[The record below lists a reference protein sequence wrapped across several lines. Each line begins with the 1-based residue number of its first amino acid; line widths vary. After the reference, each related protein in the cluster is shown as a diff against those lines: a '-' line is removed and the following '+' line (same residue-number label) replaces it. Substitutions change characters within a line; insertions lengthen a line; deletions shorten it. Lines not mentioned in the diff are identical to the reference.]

1 MYCEMKKIRY
11 FIISLFLLASCSQSG
26 DLSMNKS
33 AKEFIGNPDYPAISY
48 GGYREKSREQQ
59 PTINEIK
66 EDLLI
71 MHAQGFRVFR
81 TYDLHHPFAENT
93 LKAIREIKQADS
105 DFEMYVM
112 LGAWI
117 QCKDAFTENPIHEE
131 EDFEGNKFEITEAVR
146 LAQEYP
152 DIVKIIAVGNEAM
165 VHWAWS
171 YHVPPKFVLKWVK
184 YLQELKANG
193 DLNDDLW
200 VTSSDN
206 FASWGGGSDDYHNDD
221 LDELIRSVDFVS
233 MHTYAFH
240 DTHYNPSFW
249 NLDAVPENLDK
260 QDTIKQAMKRA
271 VDYELNQFDSVKK
284 YVHEIDPSKEVHIGE
299 TGWSSVASDLYGY
312 GGTEA
317 ADEYKLGLYYQMI
330 SDICYSMSLTC
341 FYFSA
346 FNEPWKDST
355 NENGSENHF
364 GLFTVEGK
372 AKYPLWE
379 QVDNGVFN
387 NLTRGG
393 NPIEKTY
400 NGNFEALLKDSNIPP
415 ITIKEE

>member
-1 MYCEMKKIRY
+1 MKKIRF
-11 FIISLFLLASCSQSG
+11 FIITSFLLVSCSESG

-33 AKEFIGNPDYPAISY
+33 AKEFIGNPEYPAISY
-48 GGYREKSREQQ
+48 GGYRGKSRQEQ
-59 PTINEIK
+59 PSINEIK
-66 EDLLI
+66 EDLYI

-93 LKAIREIKQADS
+93 LKAIKEIKQTDPS
-105 DFEMYVM
+105 FEMYVM

-117 QCKDAFTENPIHEE
+117 QCKDAFTEKPINHEE
-131 EDFEGNKFEITEAVR
+131 DYEGNKFEITEAVR

-184 YLQELKANG
+184 HLQDLKLNG
-193 DLNDDLW
+193 VLNNDLW
-200 VTSSDN
+200 ITSSDN
-206 FASWGGGSDDYHNDD
+206 FASWGGGSPEYHNED
-221 LDELIRSVDFVS
+221 LNELIRSVDFVS

-249 NLDAVPENLDK
+249 NLTTTPENLNK
-260 QDTIKQAMKRA
+260 QNIIMDAMQRA
-271 VDYELNQFDSVKK
+271 VDYELDQFESVQN
-284 YVHEIDPSKEVHIGE
+284 YVRNIDPSKEVHIGE

-312 GGTEA
+312 SGSEA

-330 SDICYSMSLTC
+330 TDACFVKSISC

-346 FNEPWKDST
+346 FDEPWKDSN

-364 GLFTVEGK
+364 GLFTVDGK

-379 QVDNGVFN
+379 KVDSGVFN
-387 NLTRGG
+387 DLSRGG
-393 NPIEKTY
+393 NSIVKTY
-400 NGNFEALLKDSNIPP
+400 NGDLEALLKTSNIPP
-415 ITIKEE
+415 INNKEE

>member
-1 MYCEMKKIRY
+1 MKKIRY

-26 DLSMNKS
+26 DLSMDKS

-93 LKAIREIKQADS
+93 LKAIKEIKQADS

-249 NLDAVPENLDK
+249 NLDAIPENVDK
-260 QDTIKQAMKRA
+260 QDTIKQAMKSA

-299 TGWSSVASDLYGY
+299 TGWSSVASELYGY

-415 ITIKEE
+415 IRIKEE

>member
-1 MYCEMKKIRY
+1 MKKIRF
-11 FIISLFLLASCSQSG
+11 FIITSFLLVSCSESG

-33 AKEFIGNPDYPAISY
+33 AKEFIGNPEYPAISY
-48 GGYREKSREQQ
+48 GGYRGKSRQEQ
-59 PTINEIK
+59 PSINEIK
-66 EDLLI
+66 EDLYI

-93 LKAIREIKQADS
+93 LKAIKEIKQTDPS
-105 DFEMYVM
+105 FEMYVM

-117 QCKDAFTENPIHEE
+117 QCKDAFTEKPINHEE
-131 EDFEGNKFEITEAVR
+131 DYEGNKFEITEAVR

-184 YLQELKANG
+184 HLQDLKLNG
-193 DLNDDLW
+193 ILNNDLW
-200 VTSSDN
+200 ITSSDN
-206 FASWGGGSDDYHNDD
+206 FASWGGGSAEYHNED
-221 LDELIRSVDFVS
+221 LNELIRSVDFVS

-249 NLDAVPENLDK
+249 NLTTTPENLNKKNIIMD
-260 QDTIKQAMKRA
+260 AMQRA
-271 VDYELNQFDSVKK
+271 VDYELGQFESVQN
-284 YVHEIDPSKEVHIGE
+284 YVRNIDPSKEVHIGE

-312 GGTEA
+312 SGSEA

-330 SDICYSMSLTC
+330 TDVCFVKSISC

-346 FNEPWKDST
+346 FDEPWKDSN

-364 GLFTVEGK
+364 GLFTVDGK

-379 QVDNGVFN
+379 KVDSGVFN
-387 NLTRGG
+387 DLSRGG
-393 NPIEKTY
+393 NSIVKTY
-400 NGNFEALLKDSNIPP
+400 NGDLEALLKTSNIPP
-415 ITIKEE
+415 INNKEE

>member
-1 MYCEMKKIRY
+1 MKKIRY

-26 DLSMNKS
+26 DLSMDKS
-33 AKEFIGNPDYPAISY
+33 AKEFIGNSDYPAISY
-48 GGYREKSREQQ
+48 GGYRGKSREQQ

-184 YLQELKANG
+184 HLQGLKASG
-193 DLNDDLW
+193 DLSNDLW
-200 VTSSDN
+200 ITSSDN

-249 NLDAVPENLDK
+249 NLDVIPENEDK
-260 QDTIKQAMKRA
+260 QDTIKQAIKRA

-284 YVHEIDPSKEVHIGE
+284 YVNEIDPSKEVHIGE

-317 ADEYKLGLYYQMI
+317 ADEFKLGLYYQMI

-379 QVDNGVFN
+379 QVDNGVFK

-400 NGNFEALLKDSNIPP
+400 NGNFEALLEDSNIPP
-415 ITIKEE
+415 ITIIEE

>member
-1 MYCEMKKIRY
+1 MKKIRY

-26 DLSMNKS
+26 DLSMDRS
-33 AKEFIGNPDYPAISY
+33 AKEFIGNPNYPAISY
-48 GGYREKSREQQ
+48 GGYRAKSREQQ

-184 YLQELKANG
+184 YLQELKASG

-249 NLDAVPENLDK
+249 NLDATPENVDK

>member
-1 MYCEMKKIRY
+1 MKKIRF
-11 FIISLFLLASCSQSG
+11 FIITSFLLVSCSESG

-33 AKEFIGNPDYPAISY
+33 AKEFIGNPEYPAISY
-48 GGYREKSREQQ
+48 GGYRGKSRQEQ
-59 PTINEIK
+59 PSINEIK
-66 EDLLI
+66 EDLYI

-93 LKAIREIKQADS
+93 LKAIKEIKQTDPS
-105 DFEMYVM
+105 FEIYVM

-117 QCKDAFTENPIHEE
+117 QCKDAFTEKPINHEE
-131 EDFEGNKFEITEAVR
+131 DYEGNKFEITEAVR

-184 YLQELKANG
+184 HLQDLKLNG
-193 DLNDDLW
+193 VLNNDLW
-200 VTSSDN
+200 ITSSDN
-206 FASWGGGSDDYHNDD
+206 FASWGGGSPEYHNED
-221 LDELIRSVDFVS
+221 LNELIRSVDFVS

-249 NLDAVPENLDK
+249 NLTTTPENLNKKNIIMD
-260 QDTIKQAMKRA
+260 AMQRA
-271 VDYELNQFDSVKK
+271 VDYELDQFESVQN
-284 YVHEIDPSKEVHIGE
+284 YVRNIDPSKEVHIGE

-312 GGTEA
+312 SGSEA

-330 SDICYSMSLTC
+330 TDACFVKSISC

-346 FNEPWKDST
+346 FDEPWKDSN

-364 GLFTVEGK
+364 GLFTVDGK

-379 QVDNGVFN
+379 KVDSGVFN
-387 NLTRGG
+387 DLSRGG
-393 NPIEKTY
+393 NSIVKTY
-400 NGNFEALLKDSNIPP
+400 NGDLEALLKTSNIPP
-415 ITIKEE
+415 INNKEE

>member
-1 MYCEMKKIRY
+1 MKKIRF
-11 FIISLFLLASCSQSG
+11 FIITSFLLVSCSESG

-33 AKEFIGNPDYPAISY
+33 AKEFIGNPEYPAISY
-48 GGYREKSREQQ
+48 GGYRAKSRQEQ
-59 PTINEIK
+59 PSINEIK
-66 EDLLI
+66 EDLYI

-93 LKAIREIKQADS
+93 LKAIKEIKQTDPS
-105 DFEMYVM
+105 FEMYVM

-117 QCKDAFTENPIHEE
+117 QCKDAFTEKPINHEE
-131 EDFEGNKFEITEAVR
+131 DYEGNKFEITEAVR

-184 YLQELKANG
+184 HLQDLKLNG
-193 DLNDDLW
+193 VLNNDLW
-200 VTSSDN
+200 ITSSDN
-206 FASWGGGSDDYHNDD
+206 FASWGGGSSEYHNED
-221 LDELIRSVDFVS
+221 LNELIRSVDFVS

-249 NLDAVPENLDK
+249 NLTTTPENLNK
-260 QDTIKQAMKRA
+260 QNIIMDAMQRA
-271 VDYELNQFDSVKK
+271 LDYELDQFESVQN
-284 YVHEIDPSKEVHIGE
+284 YVRNIDPSKEVHIGE

-312 GGTEA
+312 SGSEA

-330 SDICYSMSLTC
+330 TDVCFVKSISC

-346 FNEPWKDST
+346 FDEPWKDSN

-364 GLFTVEGK
+364 GLFTVDGK

-379 QVDNGVFN
+379 KVDSGVFN
-387 NLTRGG
+387 DLSRGG
-393 NPIEKTY
+393 NPIVKTY
-400 NGNFEALLKDSNIPP
+400 NGDLEALLKTSNIPP
-415 ITIKEE
+415 INNKEE

>member
-1 MYCEMKKIRY
+1 MKKIRH

-184 YLQELKANG
+184 YLQELKASG

-249 NLDAVPENLDK
+249 NLDAIPENVDK

-415 ITIKEE
+415 IRIKEE

>member
-1 MYCEMKKIRY
+1 MKKIRH

-26 DLSMNKS
+26 DLRMNKS

-93 LKAIREIKQADS
+93 LKAIREIKQDDS

-131 EDFEGNKFEITEAVR
+131 EDLEGNKFEITEAVR

-184 YLQELKANG
+184 HLQGLKASGELSN
-193 DLNDDLW
+193 DLW
-200 VTSSDN
+200 ITSSDN

-249 NLDAVPENLDK
+249 NLDAIPENTDK
-260 QDTIKQAMKRA
+260 QDTIKQAIKRA

-284 YVHEIDPSKEVHIGE
+284 YVHEIDPLKEVHIGE

-346 FNEPWKDST
+346 FDEPWKDST

-379 QVDNGVFN
+379 QIDNGVFN

>member
-1 MYCEMKKIRY
+1 MKKIRRC
-11 FIISLFLLASCSQSG
+11 IISLFVLSSCSQPG
-26 DLSMNKS
+26 DLSMGKS
-33 AKEFIGNPDYPAISY
+33 AKEFIGNPNYPAISY
-48 GGYREKSREQQ
+48 GGYREKSRENQ
-59 PTINEIK
+59 PTISEIK

-71 MHAQGFRVFR
+71 MHAQGFRVLR

-93 LKAIREIKQADS
+93 LKAIKEIKQS
-105 DFEMYVM
+105 DPEFEMYVM
-112 LGAWI
+112 LGAWM
-117 QCKDAFTENPIHEE
+117 QCKNAFTENPIHEE
-131 EDFEGNKFEITEAVR
+131 EDFEGNKFEIDEAVR
-146 LAQEYP
+146 LAKEYP

-171 YHVPPKFVLKWVK
+171 YHVPPKFILKWVK
-184 YLQELKANG
+184 HLQELKASG
-193 DLNDDLW
+193 DLNNDLW
-200 VTSSDN
+200 ITSSDN
-206 FASWGGGSDDYHNDD
+206 FASWGGGSEDYHNDD

-249 NLDAVPENLDK
+249 NLDAELENIDK
-260 QDTIKQAMKRA
+260 QDIIKQAMKRA
-271 VDYELNQFDSVKK
+271 VDYELNQFDSVKE
-284 YVHEIDPSKEVHIGE
+284 YVHKIDPSKEVHIGE

-330 SDICYSMSLTC
+330 SDICYSMSITC

-346 FNEPWKDST
+346 FNEPWKDSS

-364 GLFTVEGK
+364 GLFTVDGK

-379 QVDNGVFN
+379 QVDNGVFD

-393 NPIEKTY
+393 NPIVKTY
-400 NGNFEALLKDSNIPP
+400 NGNFEALLNDSNIPP
-415 ITIKEE
+415 ITVTEE

>member
-1 MYCEMKKIRY
+1 MKKIRY

-26 DLSMNKS
+26 DLSMDKS

-184 YLQELKANG
+184 YLQELKASG

-249 NLDAVPENLDK
+249 NLDAELANTDK
-260 QDTIKQAMKRA
+260 QDIIKQAMKRA

-284 YVHEIDPSKEVHIGE
+284 YVHKIDPLKEVHIGE

-330 SDICYSMSLTC
+330 SDICHSMSITC

-364 GLFTVEGK
+364 GLFTVDGK

-379 QVDNGVFN
+379 QVDNGVFD

-393 NPIEKTY
+393 NPIVKTY
-400 NGNFEALLKDSNIPP
+400 NGDFEALLDDSNIPP
-415 ITIKEE
+415 VTVTEE

>member
-1 MYCEMKKIRY
+1 MKKIRY

-184 YLQELKANG
+184 YLQELKASG

-249 NLDAVPENLDK
+249 NLDAIPENVDK

-284 YVHEIDPSKEVHIGE
+284 YVHEIDSSKEVHIGE
-299 TGWSSVASDLYGY
+299 TGWSSVASELYGY

-415 ITIKEE
+415 IRIKEE

>member
-1 MYCEMKKIRY
+1 MKKIRC

-105 DFEMYVM
+105 DFEMDVM

-184 YLQELKANG
+184 YLQELKASG

-249 NLDAVPENLDK
+249 NLNAIPENEDK
-260 QDTIKQAMKRA
+260 QYTIKQAMKSA

>member
-1 MYCEMKKIRY
+1 MKKIKY
-11 FIISLFLLASCSQSG
+11 CIFSLFFLASYSQSG
-26 DLSMNKS
+26 DLSMGMN
-33 AKEFIGNPDYPAISY
+33 AKELIGNPEYPAISY
-48 GGYREKSREQQ
+48 GGYREKSRKFQ
-59 PTINEIK
+59 PTIDEIK
-66 EDLLI
+66 EDIFI
-71 MHAQGFRVFR
+71 MHAQGFRIFR

-93 LKAIREIKQADS
+93 LKAIREIKQTNP

-117 QCKDAFTENPIHEE
+117 QCKDAFTENPIHKE
-131 EDFEGNKFEITEAVR
+131 EDFEGNKSEINEAVR

-171 YHVPPKFVLKWVK
+171 YHVSPKYVLKWVK
-184 YLQELKANG
+184 HLQELKEKG
-193 DLNDDLW
+193 TLNNNLW
-200 VTSSDN
+200 ITSSDN
-206 FASWGGGSDDYHNDD
+206 FASWGGGSEDYHNDD
-221 LDELIRSVDFVS
+221 LNELIRSVDFVS

-249 NLDAVPENLDK
+249 NIDSISDNADK
-260 QDTIKQAMKRA
+260 QDIIKQAMQRA
-271 VDYELNQFDSVKK
+271 VDYELDQLKSVKN
-284 YVHEIDPSKEVHIGE
+284 YVHKIDSSKEVHIGE

-317 ADEYKLGLYYQMI
+317 ADEYKLGLYYEMI
-330 SDICYSMSLTC
+330 SDTCFNMLLTC

-346 FNEPWKDST
+346 FDEPWKDSK

-372 AKYPLWE
+372 AKYPLWDN
-379 QVDNGVFN
+379 VDKGVFK
-387 NLTRGG
+387 NLTRGN
-393 NPIEKTY
+393 NPITKTF
-400 NGNFEALLKDSNIPP
+400 NGDFEALLESSEIPP
-415 ITIKEE
+415 FK

>member
-1 MYCEMKKIRY
+1 MKKIRY

-184 YLQELKANG
+184 YLQELKASG

-249 NLDAVPENLDK
+249 NLDAIPENVDK
-260 QDTIKQAMKRA
+260 QDTIKQAMKSA

-299 TGWSSVASDLYGY
+299 TGWSSVASELYGY

-415 ITIKEE
+415 IRIKEE

>member
-1 MYCEMKKIRY
+1 MKKIRY

-387 NLTRGG
+387 SLTRGG

>member
-1 MYCEMKKIRY
+1 MKKIRY

-26 DLSMNKS
+26 DLSMDKS

-184 YLQELKANG
+184 YLQELKASG

-299 TGWSSVASDLYGY
+299 TGWSSVASELYGY

>member
-1 MYCEMKKIRY
+1 MKKIRY

-184 YLQELKANG
+184 YLQELKASG

-249 NLDAVPENLDK
+249 NLDATPENVDK

-284 YVHEIDPSKEVHIGE
+284 YVHEIDSSKEVHIGE

-415 ITIKEE
+415 MTIKEE

>member
-1 MYCEMKKIRY
+1 MKKIRY
-11 FIISLFLLASCSQSG
+11 FIISLFLIASCSQSG
-26 DLSMNKS
+26 DLSMDKS

-48 GGYREKSREQQ
+48 GGYRGKSREQQ

-93 LKAIREIKQADS
+93 LKAIREIKHADS

-112 LGAWI
+112 LGTWI

-131 EDFEGNKFEITEAVR
+131 EDLEGNKFEITEAVR

-184 YLQELKANG
+184 HLQGLKASG
-193 DLNDDLW
+193 DLSNDLW
-200 VTSSDN
+200 ITSSDN

-249 NLDAVPENLDK
+249 NLDVVPENEDK
-260 QDTIKQAMKRA
+260 QDTIKQAIKRA

-284 YVHEIDPSKEVHIGE
+284 YVNEIDPSKEVHIGE

-317 ADEYKLGLYYQMI
+317 ADEFKLGLYYQMI
-330 SDICYSMSLTC
+330 SDICYSMALTC

-372 AKYPLWE
+372 AKFPLWE

>member
-1 MYCEMKKIRY
+1 MKKIRY

-26 DLSMNKS
+26 DLSMDRS
-33 AKEFIGNPDYPAISY
+33 AKEFIGNPNYPAISY
-48 GGYREKSREQQ
+48 GGYRAKSREQQ

-105 DFEMYVM
+105 NFEMYVM

-184 YLQELKANG
+184 YLQELKASG

-249 NLDAVPENLDK
+249 NLDAIPENLDK